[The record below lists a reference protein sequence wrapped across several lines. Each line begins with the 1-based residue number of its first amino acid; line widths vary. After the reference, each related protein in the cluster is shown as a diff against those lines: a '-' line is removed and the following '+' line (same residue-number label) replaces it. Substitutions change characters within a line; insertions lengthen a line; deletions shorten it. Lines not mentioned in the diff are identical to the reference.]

1 MIANEQELRV
11 MRERI
16 DYFQRLL
23 ADIRQ
28 TTPPEEFDALSSGYR
43 LEIERMHAEVMEY
56 LLRPLAARSDMP
68 EPVLSR

>member
-1 MIANEQELRV
+1 MITNDHELRF

-16 DYFQRLL
+16 DYFQQML

-28 TTPPEEFDALSSGYR
+28 STPPEEFDALSSGYR

-56 LLRPLAARSDMP
+56 LLRPLATGRDTT